1 MIFKPVLGRRLVGI
15 KPISLWLCI
24 LLGIAT
30 VAAGC
35 RSSSQTADPFPV
47 RKQTRYFEFHCEQNS
62 PQTEGIERFADAYID
77 IINHDFFKADFNY
90 PIRVFMLR
98 DRNHFQEFVR
108 RDLHVPDPPSFGMY
122 FYSQRLLATYE
133 DSGLGTFAHE
143 TLHAFVEKDLTNR
156 PAWAAEGIP
165 TFFEKVYGYWKD
177 GELVLFW
184 GFQNP
189 WRIQA
194 LGTNLTQLSLPEII
208 SDQVPEGDESKLRMV
223 SLFLWQH
230 GRFKRFLHLIAA
242 NEKDGYSSYF
252 EAAMELPV
260 EKILPLWQDYL
271 LDVERR
277 RSEILSLPSSAV
289 FDNEVAFDTFAKVH
303 GISTDQVVQRD

>member
-1 MIFKPVLGRRLVGI
+1 MGI
-15 KPISLWLCI
+15 KPISVWPCI

-30 VAAGC
+30 IGAGC
-35 RSSSQTADPFPV
+35 QSSSQTADQFHV
-47 RKQTRYFEFHCEQNS
+47 RKETRYFEFHCERNS

-77 IINHDFFKADFNY
+77 IVSHDFFKADFNY

-108 RDLHVPDPPSFGMY
+108 NDLQVPDPPSFGMY

-143 TLHAFVEKDLTNR
+143 TLHAFVEKDMPSR
-156 PAWAAEGIP
+156 PAWANEGIP
-165 TFFEKVYGYWKD
+165 TFFEKFYGYWKN
-177 GELVLFW
+177 GQLVLFW

-189 WRIQA
+189 WRIQE
-194 LGTNLTQLSLPEII
+194 LGANLTRLNLPEII
-208 SDQVPEGDESKLRMV
+208 SDQIPEDNESKLRMV
-223 SLFLWQH
+223 SLFLWRH
-230 GRFKRFLHLIAA
+230 GRFKRFLDLIVA
-242 NEKDGYSSYF
+242 NEKHGYPSYF

-260 EKILPLWQDYL
+260 EKIVPLWQDYL

-289 FDNEVAFDTFAKVH
+289 LENEAAFQTFAKVH